1 MPSLDKTQLHTL
13 VLESIGSDVV
23 RESGIDSNP
32 PFEIHL
38 EEGRPSQCRFYMF
51 TLTATGSEDRSEDE
65 YRIDLR
71 LPEHE
76 GGDVSPAAPN
86 RSGNFLVLIGG
97 YNPEREVFTFWDDDL
112 YEDYGWVRHLQV
124 KEGTLNEAETKGVGF
139 QHRNAGLG
147 GETVI
152 ASKKGSLRRAIRMR
166 YRIKRIRELLSEYLP
181 DGWRIISSDD
191 ESEQIH
197 HFELF
202 VDCFLTQ
209 TDSSH
214 TIPERCTRAEEL
226 SHHVTSEVL
235 NQIGLSDRSALYD
248 VLVNVGHD
256 WSGEPTPE
264 EIEAERGL
272 VEEQIPSEPT
282 LTEEEEEFNETQR
295 RARDS
300 AFTESIRE
308 AYEDKCAV
316 CGSNRVSPAGNP
328 EVEAAHIYPKSMNGR
343 DHVQNGL
350 ALCKLHHWAFDC
362 GWISLSD
369 DYTVIVKDDPALNG
383 YDDFSPLEGD
393 KIRLPED
400 DEKKPHPKF
409 LAEHRQLNGFD
420 S

>member
-38 EEGRPSQCRFYMF
+38 EEGRPPQCRFYMF

-76 GGDVSPAAPN
+76 GGDISPAAPN

-124 KEGTLNEAETKGVGF
+124 KEGTLDEAEAKGVGF
-139 QHRNAGLG
+139 QHRNGGFG

-152 ASKKGSLRRAIRMR
+152 AARKGSLRRAIRMR
-166 YRIKRIRELLSEYLP
+166 YRIQRIRELLSEYLP

-300 AFTESIRE
+300 AFTESVRE

-369 DYTVIVKDDPALNG
+369 DYTVIVKNDPALNG

-409 LAEHRQLNGFD
+409 LAEHRQLNSFD